1 MRADSGWTR
10 HHTWPQVATPLLG
23 GQAPS
28 DWGLRHSEGP
38 LGCGIIGILPHSAW
52 APAAANPFDP
62 GGPQLKRP
70 LYKARPDLGPQVTSH
85 PSSPYSGHLLV
96 SAGLSPHQGVS
107 SPVPSPERKIT
118 CPRPRSRASTR
129 LSPVPSPQHQPTCP
143 RTRTGSTSPVP
154 AFVRVEIALLSSSVS
169 RHCSFDTLVP
179 VLWDEGKPIAYTYQR
194 PRKGPPR
201 DLVSGIWPSQVRG
214 LLRQ

>member
-1 MRADSGWTR
+1 M
-10 HHTWPQVATPLLG
+10 
-23 GQAPS
+23 
-28 DWGLRHSEGP
+28 
-38 LGCGIIGILPHSAW
+38 
-52 APAAANPFDP
+52 
-62 GGPQLKRP
+62 
-70 LYKARPDLGPQVTSH
+70 
-85 PSSPYSGHLLV
+85 

-179 VLWDEGKPIAYTYQR
+179 VLWDEGMPIAYTYQR
-194 PRKGPPR
+194 PRKGPPGTWSRGFGLHRFVVSCDSER
-201 DLVSGIWPSQVRG
+201 DRAAPGDSGPVMGQEGGSQSIRACLAGMSQSSRVWDRFCPAPHTARPQTAQVAGSTG
-214 LLRQ
+214 LSIALCLF